1 MHNHRALSGSIRH
14 LPRTTGIW
22 HYGNAADPFP
32 GQDLWN
38 AEFNL
43 RMAGLGGNTNS
54 PDKEKSTERA
64 LGAQEVKPLPAGA
77 PGLEEEVALE
87 SELKAHLELSMG

>member
-1 MHNHRALSGSIRH
+1 MGMRQIR
-14 LPRTTGIW
+14 
-22 HYGNAADPFP
+22 FP
-32 GQDLWN
+32 GKTLWN

-43 RMAGLGGNTNS
+43 RMAGLGGSMNS

-64 LGAQEVKPLPAGA
+64 LGAQEVKPLPDGA
-77 PGLEEEVALE
+77 PERGLEEEVALE